1 MVRRNS
7 EIKDL
12 VYRNNSLTKKV
23 FLTYFLLSTSTPL
36 IVQIKNSLLKFRNEF
51 DNSPI
56 FQSCKNIDVKK
67 KPINK

>member
-12 VYRNNSLTKKV
+12 VYRNNPLTKKV

-51 DNSPI
+51 DNS
-56 FQSCKNIDVKK
+56 QSNLAKISM
-67 KPINK
+67 

>member
-36 IVQIKNSLLKFRNEF
+36 IQIKNSLLKFRNEF
-51 DNSPI
+51 DNS
-56 FQSCKNIDVKK
+56 QSNLAKISM
-67 KPINK
+67 